1 MSRDCRDRNNM
12 NKHKVLI
19 ADDDE
24 FVRNM
29 LVKLLEMNGF
39 EAASAVNGEEAVLK
53 EETTRPDLVI
63 LDVEMPGMTGFDAC
77 RVIRKK
83 RNGVNYI
90 PIILLSGALTEGLI
104 VTGLEL
110 GADDFVTKPFEPL
123 ELLARVKNLLK
134 MKDFISQVEL
144 LENTIFSLVKSIE
157 ARDSYTARHSRGVS
171 NIAMSIG
178 SELGLRE
185 EEILI
190 LKKSSLLHDI
200 GKIGI
205 SDQMLNK
212 PGKFT
217 KEEFVSI
224 KEHPAKGEEIC
235 RNLRLDPQVLDVIRS
250 HHEKIDGS
258 GYPDGLKGDK
268 IGKLARIVTVADI
281 FDALTTD
288 RPYRGLKSN
297 EEAISTLLQ
306 ESEDGKLDISIVNCL
321 KRILKKELKEE
332 NSISS

>member
-1 MSRDCRDRNNM
+1 M

-24 FVRNM
+24 LVRNM
-29 LVKLLEMNGF
+29 LVRLLEMNSF
-39 EAASAVNGEEAVLK
+39 EVTHAVNGEEAVIK
-53 EETTRPDLVI
+53 EETIRPDLVI

-77 RVIRKK
+77 SIIRKK
-83 RNGVNYI
+83 RSGVDYV
-90 PIILLSGALTEGLI
+90 PIVLLSGLTEGI
-104 VTGLEL
+104 IITSLEL

-171 NIAMSIG
+171 HIAVSIG
-178 SELGLRE
+178 RELGLPE

-205 SDQMLNK
+205 PDQMLNK
-212 PGKFT
+212 AGKFT
-217 KEEFVSI
+217 QEESLSI
-224 KEHPAKGEEIC
+224 KEHPAKGEDIC
-235 RNLRLDPQVLDVIRS
+235 RNLRLDPRVLNIIRS

-268 IGKLARIVTVADI
+268 IDKLARIVTVADI
-281 FDALTTD
+281 FDALTTN
-288 RPYRGLKSN
+288 RPYRGPKSN

-306 ESEDGKLDISIVNCL
+306 ESEDGKLDIAIVNCL
-321 KRILKKELKEE
+321 KRVLKTELKEDGTLK
-332 NSISS
+332 NTLPHRLQ